1 MIQILNILL
10 LSSYCGLI
18 YWLSDQSS
26 LQTPLGFY
34 LGDKI
39 IHAAAYFIM
48 AVFAWLSF
56 FPFFNNRVMTAI
68 SVLGFCSVFGY
79 LDEWHQSFVPGR
91 VSDPFDWYADMLGAV
106 IAILGFYKTSFWK
119 TNLV

>member
-1 MIQILNILL
+1 MIRIFNFLL

-26 LQTPLGFY
+26 IKIPLDFD

-39 IHAAAYFIM
+39 IHAGAYFIM

-56 FPFFNNRVMTAI
+56 FPIIKTRLATVLAVFLFCAI
-68 SVLGFCSVFGY
+68 YGF

-91 VSDPFDWYADMLGAV
+91 VSDLFDWYADMLGAA
-106 IAILGFYKTSFWK
+106 IATLILYKTPFHK
-119 TNLV
+119 LKLA